1 VAVTAYFCDAA
12 FLGAGSA
19 VAGVLV
25 TVDGPRIASVEVGT
39 GCPPGAVHLRGLTL
53 PGFANAHSHAFHR
66 LLRGRTERPGTFWAW
81 RDQMYAVA
89 SVLDPDRFHRVARA
103 AFAEMALAGFTAV
116 GEFHYLHHPPGG
128 GRYADPNVMGAAAF
142 QAAADAG
149 VRLTLLD
156 TCYLQGAPGAP
167 LEGAQ
172 RRFGDESA
180 DAWAERVEALRPPA
194 GDAALSAGGPGDGQV
209 GGPGDGRVGAAIHS
223 VRAVPPGGC
232 ATVAAWAA
240 GHGVPLHVHLSEQP
254 AENDMVA
261 AAYGGS
267 PTGILSAAGAL
278 GPSSTAV
285 HATHLTQGDLVT
297 LGGTG
302 TGVCMCPTTERSL
315 GDGIGPAAALA
326 AVGVPLSLGS
336 DSQAVIDPLEEA
348 RTLELDQRQASGR
361 RGHFSAA
368 QLLAAAAEGGH
379 RAIGWDGAG
388 RIAPGAW
395 ADLVTI
401 SMDSPRLAG
410 ADPGCLLELAVFSA
424 GSQDVTDVVV
434 SGRPVVSGGHH
445 LLVPDVAGALRSAM
459 AEVAEAMAER

>member
-1 VAVTAYFCDAA
+1 MAVTAYFCDAA
-12 FLGAGSA
+12 FLGTGTAA
-19 VAGVLV
+19 AGVLV
-25 TVDGPRIASVEVGT
+25 TVDGPRIASVEAGT
-39 GCPPGAVHLRGLTL
+39 DCPPGAVHLRGLTL

-89 SVLDPDRFHRVARA
+89 SVLDPDRYHRVARA

-128 GRYADPNVMGAAAF
+128 GRYADPNAMGAAAF

-156 TCYLQGAPGAP
+156 TCYLQGAPGEP
-167 LEGAQ
+167 LEGVQ
-172 RRFGDESA
+172 RRFGDASA

-194 GDAALSAGGPGDGQV
+194 GDAAAVPAGGQV
-209 GGPGDGRVGAAIHS
+209 GGQVGAAIHS
-223 VRAVPPGGC
+223 VRAVPPDGC

-240 GHGVPLHVHLSEQP
+240 GRGVPLHVHLSEQP

-285 HATHLTQGDLVT
+285 HATHLAPADLSV
-297 LGGTG
+297 LGRTG
-302 TGVCMCPTTERSL
+302 TGACMCPTTERSL

-326 AVGVPLSLGS
+326 AAGSPLSIGS

-368 QLLAAAAEGGH
+368 ELLAVAAEGGQ

-410 ADPGCLLELAVFSA
+410 ADPSCLLELAVFSA

-445 LLVPDVAGALRSAM
+445 LLVPDVAGALRSAVG
-459 AEVAEAMAER
+459 EVMEAMTRR

>member
-1 VAVTAYFCDAA
+1 
-12 FLGAGSA
+12 
-19 VAGVLV
+19 
-25 TVDGPRIASVEVGT
+25 
-39 GCPPGAVHLRGLTL
+39 
-53 PGFANAHSHAFHR
+53 
-66 LLRGRTERPGTFWAW
+66 
-81 RDQMYAVA
+81 
-89 SVLDPDRFHRVARA
+89 
-103 AFAEMALAGFTAV
+103 
-116 GEFHYLHHPPGG
+116 
-128 GRYADPNVMGAAAF
+128 MGAAAF

-156 TCYLQGAPGAP
+156 TCYLQGAPGEP

-172 RRFGDESA
+172 RRFADASA
-180 DAWAERVEALRPPA
+180 DAWAERVEAIRPPGDA
-194 GDAALSAGGPGDGQV
+194 GDGLASGQLGGQ
-209 GGPGDGRVGAAIHS
+209 VGAAIHS
-223 VRAVPPGGC
+223 VRAVPPDGC

-240 GHGVPLHVHLSEQP
+240 GRGVPLHVHLSEQP

-261 AAYGGS
+261 AAYGAS

-285 HATHLTQGDLVT
+285 HATHLASVDLSE
-297 LGGTG
+297 LGSTG
-302 TGVCMCPTTERSL
+302 TGACMCPTTERSL

-326 AVGVPLSLGS
+326 AAGSPLSIGS

-368 QLLAAAAEGGH
+368 ELLAVAAEGGQ

-410 ADPGCLLELAVFSA
+410 ADPSCLLELAVFSG

-434 SGRPVVSGGHH
+434 SGRPVVAGGHH
-445 LLVPDVAGALRSAM
+445 LLVPDVAGALRSAVG
-459 AEVAEAMAER
+459 EVMEAMAGR